1 MDPILILQFVN
12 ASIDAI
18 INLKFDDIQEKII
31 NQQVSFF
38 KISYNK
44 NYRQSLWKIQRNLK
58 VRKIVKENN
67 RIKAKIN
74 KKLQKKL
81 MTNK

>member
-44 NYRQSLWKIQRNLK
+44 NYRQSP
-58 VRKIVKENN
+58 
-67 RIKAKIN
+67 
-74 KKLQKKL
+74 
-81 MTNK
+81 

>member
-67 RIKAKIN
+67 RIKANIN
-74 KKLQKKL
+74 KKLKK
-81 MTNK
+81 K

>member
-1 MDPILILQFVN
+1 MN

-74 KKLQKKL
+74 KKLKK
-81 MTNK
+81 K

>member
-44 NYRQSLWKIQRNLK
+44 NYRQSLWKIQSNLK
-58 VRKIVKENN
+58 VRKTVKGNN

-74 KKLQKKL
+74 KKLKK
-81 MTNK
+81 K

>member
-31 NQQVSFF
+31 NQQVSLF

-44 NYRQSLWKIQRNLK
+44 NYRQTQWKIQRNLR
-58 VRKIVKENN
+58 VRKIAKEKSRN
-67 RIKAKIN
+67 KAITY
-74 KKLQKKL
+74 KKLHK
-81 MTNK
+81 N

>member
-44 NYRQSLWKIQRNLK
+44 NYRQSPWKIQRNLK

>member
-44 NYRQSLWKIQRNLK
+44 NYRQSLWKIQSNLK

-74 KKLQKKL
+74 KKLKK
-81 MTNK
+81 K

>member
-44 NYRQSLWKIQRNLK
+44 NYRQSLWKIQSNLK

-81 MTNK
+81 MKSK

>member
-38 KISYNK
+38 KISYYK
-44 NYRQSLWKIQRNLK
+44 NHRQSLWKIQRNLK

-74 KKLQKKL
+74 KKLQKK
-81 MTNK
+81 

>member
-38 KISYNK
+38 KISYYK
-44 NYRQSLWKIQRNLK
+44 NHRQSL
-58 VRKIVKENN
+58 
-67 RIKAKIN
+67 
-74 KKLQKKL
+74 
-81 MTNK
+81 